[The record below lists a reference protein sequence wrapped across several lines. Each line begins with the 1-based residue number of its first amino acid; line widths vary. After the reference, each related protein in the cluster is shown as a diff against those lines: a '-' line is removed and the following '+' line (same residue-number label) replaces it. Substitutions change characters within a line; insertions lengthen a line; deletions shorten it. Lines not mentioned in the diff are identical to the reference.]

1 MCASYRIA
9 MIETLPTPT
18 ENVTNIVQGSDA
30 HAALRRLQREL
41 DQFTDMAVDL
51 LPRPGEL
58 PRLESIDVY
67 GGTLSYNGVVGGDH
81 IIYVDFKQRFDL
93 RARIARA
100 EEGGRNDVADNLR
113 RLERSAGIAI
123 VDVSGHRVSDA
134 LLAAVFHQTFLV
146 GAGYELDASGQI
158 TRHLFENLNTRFH
171 QSSGAHKFISLL
183 YGEISDDSTF
193 RFLSAGHPF
202 PAVFSNR
209 HDRFMEVSP
218 ELCVSFPPL
227 GIQPTF
233 DTIDRK
239 MFRDSVLGFKDH
251 YETNEWTLM
260 GAGDILLLHTDG
272 LTEHASGDVNYFPD
286 RLEQVLRRVKH
297 QPAREIHDAILADLL
312 SFAAPADD
320 VSFVVVKKL
329 M

>member
-1 MCASYRIA
+1 VTVISHCDHGRSSGSSLSN
-9 MIETLPTPT
+9 TLQ
-18 ENVTNIVQGSDA
+18 NSDPS
-30 HAALRRLQREL
+30 AALRRLQREL
-41 DQFTDMAVDL
+41 DHFTDLAVEL

-58 PRLESIDVY
+58 PRIDHIDVF
-67 GGTLSYNGVVGGDH
+67 GGTIACNGAIGGDH

-100 EEGGRNDVADNLR
+100 EAEGRHDVADNLR
-113 RLERSAGIAI
+113 RCERTAGIALA
-123 VDVSGHRVSDA
+123 DVSGHRVTDA
-134 LLAAVFHQTFLV
+134 LLAAMLHQAFLV
-146 GAGYELDASGQI
+146 GAAYELDLSGQI
-158 TRHLFENLNTRFH
+158 TRHLFEHLNTRFH

-183 YGEISDDSTF
+183 YGEISEDSTF

-233 DTIDRK
+233 DTIDREVL
-239 MFRDSVLGFKDH
+239 SGAVLGFKDH
-251 YETNEWTLM
+251 YQTNEWTLM

-272 LTEHASGDVNYFPD
+272 LTDHAAGEESYFPN
-286 RLEQVLRRVKH
+286 RLEDVLRRVKDGS
-297 QPAREIHDAILADLL
+297 ARDIYQAIQDDLL
-312 SFAAPADD
+312 AFAKPADD
-320 VSFVVVKKL
+320 VSVVVVKKL
-329 M
+329 N